1 LTLQPLPDFRGI
13 IDDADEFA
21 GAVDAAVASLAPW
34 AKVDGGTVKA
44 THGQAV
50 LEEAAELRQSA
61 ADGPVRLAQAAPGR
75 QPATRWAVR
84 VGLAA

>member
-1 LTLQPLPDFRGI
+1 LTFLPLPDFRGI
-13 IDDADEFA
+13 IDDEFA
-21 GAVDAAVASLAPW
+21 AAVASLAPW

-44 THGQAV
+44 THGRAV
-50 LEEAAELRQSA
+50 LKEAAELRQPA
-61 ADGPVRLAQAAPGR
+61 ADGPVRLDQAAPGR